1 MEPMGWEI
9 QPAGWI
15 LLFILII
22 FLAGQIIKWVQYHS
36 AENQQKST
44 FSVNLLGISLSL
56 PLFRQIPAVV

>member
-36 AENQQKST
+36 AENQ
-44 FSVNLLGISLSL
+44 
-56 PLFRQIPAVV
+56 